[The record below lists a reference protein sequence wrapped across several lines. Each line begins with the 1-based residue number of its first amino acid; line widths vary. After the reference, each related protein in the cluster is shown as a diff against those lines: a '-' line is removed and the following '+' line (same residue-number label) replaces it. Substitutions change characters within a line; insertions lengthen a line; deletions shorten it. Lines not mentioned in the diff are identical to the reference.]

1 MTAPY
6 FRARAP
12 LKHNA
17 NTSSFI
23 LFLDDQVPEQVMA
36 AITYQIIWGLCY
48 LHHDHNIHRDLKP
61 GNVVMNSRGEV
72 KLSDFGIFRSLET
85 TIATSETFT
94 GTYKFMSP
102 ERLEGKSYNE
112 AADIWSLGVMV
123 LQLWT
128 KKYPFKGG
136 EYSPLELIDV
146 LENTDVRAFAPADV
160 VPPAMAESVISMLAF
175 EPEHRSTAVQLMKC
189 EWMEQN
195 KIFGLDEAQAIVADW
210 VASAYPDIKLESIM
224 SPTGT
229 STSSESKRTLDDDDD
244 TEDAKGHG
252 GVDDDCKNDRD
263 VKRRGSGSGALRKN
277 YAEAKFS
284 DDEEDERDDTHGRK

>member
-1 MTAPY
+1 
-6 FRARAP
+6 
-12 LKHNA
+12 
-17 NTSSFI
+17 
-23 LFLDDQVPEQVMA
+23 MA

-72 KLSDFGIFRSLET
+72 KLSDFGIFRSLDNT
-85 TIATSETFT
+85 VATSETFT

-128 KKYPFKGG
+128 KEYPFKGG

-146 LENTDVRAFAPADV
+146 LENTDVRAFAPVDV
-160 VPPAMAESVISMLAF
+160 VPPAMAECVISMLAF
-175 EPEHRSTAVQLMKC
+175 EPERRSTAVELMKC
-189 EWMEQN
+189 EWMERN
-195 KIFGLDEAQAIVADW
+195 GIVGLDEAQAIVTDW
-210 VASAYPDIKLESIM
+210 IAVTFPDIKQGIM
-224 SPTGT
+224 SPPGT
-229 STSSESKRTLDDDDD
+229 SSSSESKRTFDDDNDSG
-244 TEDAKGHG
+244 DAKGHD
-252 GVDDDCKNDRD
+252 GVDNDRKD
-263 VKRRGSGSGALRKN
+263 GRDGKRRGSGSVRKN

-284 DDEEDERDDTHGRK
+284 DDEEDERDDCHGRK